1 MVKESKW
8 LDYRSSN
15 TKVQLWFHES
25 ELSKLDENYDKI
37 NDSLELKILRFC
49 KTPKSLTYYEVEELF
64 NHRVLEDEL
73 SLNDN
78 ILGKFFRKDLDNS

>member
-1 MVKESKW
+1 MKVK
-8 LDYRSSN
+8 L
-15 TKVQLWFHES
+15 T
-25 ELSKLDENYDKI
+25 KLDENYDKI

-49 KTPKSLTYYEVEELF
+49 NTPKSLTYYEVEELF
-64 NHRVLEDEL
+64 NHRVLEDKL